1 MPLRPPDP
9 PADGSAGGSRRVR
22 DATFTEDEQEIGGDE
37 SDLFGIREGV
47 FLDEDRAAGGW
58 VADELAAEGA
68 DLGRLV
74 AGRTDRRRPVHSRL
88 VHPRAG
94 REMDDGE
101 DEGGRGPDRGPSAGR
116 PAPGVPRGDLV
127 GVIRRRLPA
136 TLHGIVVAPA
146 ARAALVLALVALA
159 AALMTAW
166 FSWQHRPVPLASS
179 EVDTPRTGESA
190 AAGNARSDHS
200 DHGATSATDTSVT
213 SAPTARAARTGA
225 SGEVVVDVAGRVA
238 RPGVVR
244 LPAGAR
250 VVDAIERAGGVLP
263 GTDTT
268 GLALAR
274 LLVDGEQVLV
284 DGKPGPA
291 RPGTAAGQPAGTG
304 LGSAGSTAA
313 TGPIDLN
320 AATAEELD
328 GLPGVGPVLARRI
341 VEWRTAHGPFRSPEQ
356 LAEVTG
362 VGDKRLAD
370 LLPLLKV

>member
-1 MPLRPPDP
+1 M
-9 PADGSAGGSRRVR
+9 
-22 DATFTEDEQEIGGDE
+22 
-37 SDLFGIREGV
+37 
-47 FLDEDRAAGGW
+47 
-58 VADELAAEGA
+58 
-68 DLGRLV
+68 
-74 AGRTDRRRPVHSRL
+74 
-88 VHPRAG
+88 
-94 REMDDGE
+94 
-101 DEGGRGPDRGPSAGR
+101 
-116 PAPGVPRGDLV
+116 
-127 GVIRRRLPA
+127 
-136 TLHGIVVAPA
+136 VAPA
-146 ARAALVLALVALA
+146 AQAALVLALVALA

-179 EVDTPRTGESA
+179 EVGTLRTGESA

-200 DHGATSATDTSVT
+200 DHGATGPTSATDTNVA
-213 SAPTARAARTGA
+213 SAPTTRAARTGA

-250 VVDAIERAGGVLP
+250 VVDAIERAGGAIP

-274 LLVDGEQVLV
+274 MLVDGEQVLV
-284 DGKPGPA
+284 DGRPGPA
-291 RPGTAAGQPAGTG
+291 PPGQPAGTG
-304 LGSAGSTAA
+304 LGPVGGSTASAAGSTAA

-320 AATAEELD
+320 AATAEQLD
-328 GLPGVGPVLARRI
+328 GLPRVGPVLARRI